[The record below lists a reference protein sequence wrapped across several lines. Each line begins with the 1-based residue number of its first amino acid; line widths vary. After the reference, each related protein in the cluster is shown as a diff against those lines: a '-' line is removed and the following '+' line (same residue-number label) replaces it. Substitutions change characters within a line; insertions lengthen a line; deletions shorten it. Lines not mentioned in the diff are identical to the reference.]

1 MADLNNNTPNNE
13 ELNNATT
20 DLVVPEDT
28 TPADVTTVVTD
39 EQPEHKVL
47 FGIVMG
53 IACITIVGIP
63 VLIWMNFRQ
72 RKKLKQY
79 EEQFG
84 KLPES
89 KEDKKD
95 DAKAPAEGDEKKSET
110 K

>member
-1 MADLNNNTPNNE
+1 MADLNNTPNE
-13 ELNNATT
+13 ELNNNAT
-20 DLVVPEDT
+20 DLVPVDT
-28 TPADVTTVVTD
+28 TPANDVTVVTD

-84 KLPES
+84 KLPEKS
-89 KEDKKD
+89 KEDKKEAD
-95 DAKAPAEGDEKKSET
+95 QAPAEGEKKESET

>member
-1 MADLNNNTPNNE
+1 MNDSVNTPNE
-13 ELNNATT
+13 ELNNNAT
-20 DLVVPEDT
+20 DLVPEDT
-28 TPADVTTVVTD
+28 TPADVTVVTD

-47 FGIVMG
+47 FGIVVG
-53 IACITIVGIP
+53 IACLTVVGIP
-63 VLIWMNFRQ
+63 VLIWISLKQ
-72 RKKLKQY
+72 KKKLKQY

-95 DAKAPAEGDEKKSET
+95 NAEAPAEGEKKESET

>member
-1 MADLNNNTPNNE
+1 MTDLNNTPNE
-13 ELNNATT
+13 ELNNNV
-20 DLVVPEDT
+20 DLVPEDT
-28 TPADVTTVVTD
+28 TPADVTVVPD

-47 FGIVMG
+47 FGIVVG
-53 IACITIVGIP
+53 IACLTVVGIP

-72 RKKLKQY
+72 RKKLRQY

-95 DAKAPAEGDEKKSET
+95 DAKAPAEGEKKESET

>member
-1 MADLNNNTPNNE
+1 MNDSVNTPNE
-13 ELNNATT
+13 ELNNNAT
-20 DLVVPEDT
+20 DLVPVDT
-28 TPADVTTVVTD
+28 TPADVTVVTD

-84 KLPES
+84 ALPEKS

-95 DAKAPAEGDEKKSET
+95 DAKAPAEGEKKESET

>member
-1 MADLNNNTPNNE
+1 MNDSVNTPNE
-13 ELNNATT
+13 ELNNNV
-20 DLVVPEDT
+20 DLVPVDT
-28 TPADVTTVVTD
+28 TPADDVTVVTD

-47 FGIVMG
+47 FGVVMG

-63 VLIWMNFRQ
+63 FLIWMNFRQ

-89 KEDKKD
+89 KEKD

>member
-1 MADLNNNTPNNE
+1 MADLNNTPNENE
-13 ELNNATT
+13 ELNNNV
-20 DLVVPEDT
+20 DLVPEDT

-47 FGIVMG
+47 FGIVVG
-53 IACITIVGIP
+53 IACLTVVGIP
-63 VLIWMNFRQ
+63 ALIWITLKQ

-84 KLPES
+84 KLPEES
-89 KEDKKD
+89 KDKKD
-95 DAKAPAEGDEKKSET
+95 DAKAAPTEGDEKKSET